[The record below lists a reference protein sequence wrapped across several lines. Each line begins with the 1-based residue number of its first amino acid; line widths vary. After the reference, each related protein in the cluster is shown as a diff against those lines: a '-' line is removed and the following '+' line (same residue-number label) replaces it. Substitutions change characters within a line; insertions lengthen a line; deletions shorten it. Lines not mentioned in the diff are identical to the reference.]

1 MAFMP
6 KSGPAAEL
14 ARIVKEVEKES
25 GARNGAGV
33 ELLNARHDRDQLYAA
48 GATDE
53 ELDAADRRIVLADRK
68 AQRSEVRRKVLEDQ
82 YKAATHA
89 LRLQNEQSARVAALQ
104 AGLAHAE
111 AARKASATA
120 ATYIQLKFA
129 AANAQYLQTP
139 GELPDCP
146 IHVVDLSNS
155 GGANARV
162 DPLHASLERFA
173 FTITNLARK
182 ELP

>member
-1 MAFMP
+1 MGLLNKP
-6 KSGPAAEL
+6 GPANEL
-14 ARIVKEVEKES
+14 ARIVKEIERENKN
-25 GARNGAGV
+25 RNLVGV
-33 ELLNARHDRDQLYAA
+33 ELLTARQERDDLFAA
-48 GATDE
+48 GATDD
-53 ELDAADRRIVLADRK
+53 ELDAADRRVTLADRK
-68 AQRSEVRRKVLEDQ
+68 AQRCEVKRAQLAEQ
-82 YKAATHA
+82 HKAATHA
-89 LRLQNEQSARVAALQ
+89 LRVHNEQTARAAAIA
-104 AGLAHAE
+104 AGRAHAE
-111 AARKASATA
+111 AARRASATGA
-120 ATYIQLKFA
+120 EYIRLKYEAT
-129 AANAQYLQTP
+129 NAQYLQTP